1 MAKIISLA
9 NQKGGVGKTTT
20 AVNLAAC
27 LAVAEKKVLLIDT
40 DPQGNATSGVGL
52 DPSQIDTTIYDMF
65 LGQKEIKEIVR
76 NTDIEYLNIVPSNI
90 SLVAVEVE
98 LVNVKQR
105 ELILKKQVDKIRD
118 EYDYIVIDSPPSLGI
133 LTINALAASKAL
145 IIPIQSEFYALDGLS
160 KLLNTVKLVQERLNP
175 DLYIDGVLLTMYDT
189 RLNLSHQVED
199 EVKEY
204 FKDQLFKTIIPRNV
218 KLAEAPSFGK
228 PIILYDSTSQGALS
242 YLKLA
247 KEIIDKYE
255 QP

>member
-65 LGQKEIKEIVR
+65 LGQKEIKDIIR
-76 NTDIEYLNIVPSNI
+76 NTNIEYLNIVPSNI

-160 KLLNTVKLVQERLNP
+160 KLLNTVKLVQERLNQ

-189 RLNLSHQVED
+189 RLNLSHQVEN
-199 EVKEY
+199 EVKKY

-228 PIILYDSTSQGALS
+228 PIILYDATSQGALS

-247 KEIIDKYE
+247 KEIMDKYE

>member
-52 DPSQIDTTIYDMF
+52 EPSQIDTTIYDMF
-65 LGQKEIKEIVR
+65 LGQKEIKDIIR
-76 NTDIEYLNIVPSNI
+76 NTNIEYLNIVPSNI

-105 ELILKKQVDKIRD
+105 ELILKKQVDEIRD

-160 KLLNTVKLVQERLNP
+160 KLLNTVKLVQERLNQ

-218 KLAEAPSFGK
+218 KLAEAPGFGK
-228 PIILYDSTSQGALS
+228 PIILYDATSQGALS

>member
-40 DPQGNATSGVGL
+40 DPQGNATSGVGIE
-52 DPSQIDTTIYDMF
+52 PSQLDATIYDVF
-65 LGQKEIKEIVR
+65 LGQKEIKDIIA
-76 NTDIEYLNIVPSNI
+76 NTDIEYLKIVPSNI

-105 ELILKKQVDKIRD
+105 ELILKKQVDKIKD

-160 KLLNTVKLVQERLNP
+160 KLLNTVKLVQERLNT

>member
-1 MAKIISLA
+1 
-9 NQKGGVGKTTT
+9 
-20 AVNLAAC
+20 
-27 LAVAEKKVLLIDT
+27 
-40 DPQGNATSGVGL
+40 
-52 DPSQIDTTIYDMF
+52 
-65 LGQKEIKEIVR
+65 
-76 NTDIEYLNIVPSNI
+76 
-90 SLVAVEVE
+90 
-98 LVNVKQR
+98 
-105 ELILKKQVDKIRD
+105 
-118 EYDYIVIDSPPSLGI
+118 
-133 LTINALAASKAL
+133 
-145 IIPIQSEFYALDGLS
+145 
-160 KLLNTVKLVQERLNP
+160 
-175 DLYIDGVLLTMYDT
+175 MYDT

>member
-98 LVNVKQR
+98 LVNIKQR

-118 EYDYIVIDSPPSLGI
+118 EYDYIIIDSPPSLGI

-160 KLLNTVKLVQERLNP
+160 KLLNTVKLVQERLNS